1 MRNVN
6 KLPVAG
12 VKIKKEKRSQLV
24 KPLHLRLAEDVR
36 KNWILYLMILPVLL
50 FFIIFAYTPMSGV
63 ILAFK
68 DFKVKLGI
76 FGSPWVGLKYFER
89 FFGSYNFGLLLKNT
103 IGISLYSLVIGFPI
117 PIIFALLL
125 NYLRLKHLKK
135 TLQMVSYAPYF
146 ISTVVIC
153 GMIAIFMDKDTGIL
167 NQMIMALG
175 GKSQDFLSKPQYFK
189 SIYVWSGV
197 WQSMGYSS
205 IIYISALS
213 GVDPALHEA
222 AIMDGATKVQRII
235 HIDLPSIKSTI
246 IMLFI
251 LQMGSLMNVGFEKVF
266 LLQNDLNMS
275 ASDVINT
282 YVYRVGLVQN
292 NYSYSTAV
300 GLFNSVINIAL
311 VILTNKVS
319 KKINNKSMR

>member
-1 MRNVN
+1 MN
-6 KLPVAG
+6 KLPVSG
-12 VKIKKEKRSQLV
+12 TKGKEKNLRPELV
-24 KPLHLRLAEDVR
+24 RPLRLRLIDDFK
-36 KNWILYLMILPVLL
+36 KNWILYLMILPVLMY
-50 FFIIFAYTPMSGV
+50 FIVFAYAPMSGV

-89 FFGSYNFGLLLKNT
+89 FFGSFNFSLLLKNT
-103 IGISLYSLVIGFPI
+103 IGISLYTLLIGFPI

-153 GMIAIFMDKDTGIL
+153 GMIAIFMDKNTGIF
-167 NQMIMALG
+167 NQIIVALG
-175 GKSQDFLSKPQYFK
+175 GEAQDFLSKPQYFK

-197 WQSMGYSS
+197 WQGMGYSS

-222 AIMDGATKVQRII
+222 AIMDGATKVQRIL
-235 HIDLPSIKSTI
+235 HIE
-246 IMLFI
+246 
-251 LQMGSLMNVGFEKVF
+251 SLMNVGFEKVF

-300 GLFNSVINIAL
+300 GLFNSVINMAL
-311 VILTNKVS
+311 VIAANQLS
-319 KKINNKSMR
+319 KKLANESLW